1 MLDAHNWA
9 QRRQKHHFSIYQR
22 SYEGRLPGGG
32 TVELRLESQ
41 KARWGGVEVLER
53 ENIPG
58 AKGEVNSSN
67 TE

>member
-1 MLDAHNWA
+1 MGAEETGITS
-9 QRRQKHHFSIYQR
+9 QSTSR

-41 KARWGGVEVLER
+41 KASWGGVEVLER

-58 AKGEVNSSN
+58 AKGEVNSSHR
-67 TE
+67 E